1 MRESN
6 RILTVYDGDMKN
18 VVIPAGTRMIRGEV
32 FTFGT
37 EFEEEDKRL
46 WNRRVKAPF
55 SRKNTIETVSM
66 DDSVI
71 VIGPKAFEHCANL
84 RSIRLSANLEVICL
98 SAFLGC
104 KSLKE
109 IHLPH
114 SLKRVDDWAFG
125 LCCFDKAFYD
135 GTLLEADKV
144 LQYGSD
150 FCTKVL
156 VTNDAIVNFQS
167 DKYYLDDFYFPGT
180 GKEWIRGYYN
190 HWLNWRARR
199 IHTSDGKLI
208 ENS

>member
-1 MRESN
+1 MKKNSS
-6 RILTVYDGDMKN
+6 ILAVYDGDMKN
-18 VVIPAGTRMIRGEV
+18 VVIPAGTRMIKGEEIAYD
-32 FTFGT
+32 T

-55 SRKNTIETVSM
+55 SRNNTIETVSM

>member
-1 MRESN
+1 MKEKSA
-6 RILTVYDGDMKN
+6 ILAVYDGDMKN
-18 VVIPAGTRMIRGEV
+18 VVIPAGTRMIKGEEIA
-32 FTFGT
+32 FGT
-37 EFEEEDKRL
+37 EFEEEDERI
-46 WNRRVKAPF
+46 WHRRVRAPF
-55 SRKNTIETVSM
+55 SRNNTIETVTM
-66 DDSVI
+66 DDGVT

-109 IHLPH
+109 IHIPH

>member
-1 MRESN
+1 MKKNSS
-6 RILTVYDGDMKN
+6 ILAVYDGDMKN
-18 VVIPAGTRMIRGEV
+18 VVIPAGTRMIKGEEIAYD
-32 FTFGT
+32 T

-55 SRKNTIETVSM
+55 SRNNTIETVSM

-114 SLKRVDDWAFG
+114 SLKRVDDWAVG

-144 LQYGSD
+144 LQSGSD
-150 FCTKVL
+150 FCTKIL

>member
-1 MRESN
+1 MKEKSA
-6 RILTVYDGDMKN
+6 ILAVYDGDMKN
-18 VVIPAGTRMIRGEV
+18 VVIPAGTRMIKGEEIA
-32 FTFGT
+32 FGT
-37 EFEEEDKRL
+37 EFEEEDERI
-46 WNRRVKAPF
+46 WHRRVRAPF
-55 SRKNTIETVSM
+55 SRNNTIETVTM
-66 DDSVI
+66 DDGVT

-208 ENS
+208 EHI

>member
-6 RILTVYDGDMKN
+6 RILTVYEGDMKN
-18 VVIPAGTRMIRGEV
+18 VVIPAGTRMIRGEEIA
-32 FTFGT
+32 FGT
-37 EFEEEDKRL
+37 EFEEEDERL
-46 WNRRVKAPF
+46 WHRRVKAPF
-55 SRKNTIETVSM
+55 SRNNTIETVTM
-66 DDSVI
+66 DDGVT